1 MSEAQPASARS
12 WQGLTESRELMILA
26 RPDVNAEDAK
36 GRLNGGRSSDH
47 MRVSALNVAT

>member
-12 WQGLTESRELMILA
+12 WQVSSRELMVLA
-26 RPDVNAEDAK
+26 RTDINAEDAK

-47 MRVSALNVAT
+47 TRLQRA

>member
-12 WQGLTESRELMILA
+12 WQVSSRELMVLA
-26 RPDVNAEDAK
+26 RPDINAEDAK

-47 MRVSALNVAT
+47 TRLQRA